1 MIHTEKFDGVAYR
14 RSDNWF
20 EMIDLNAFYGRPIY
34 YLEIGTFYGANL
46 FHVAET
52 YAAHPQSILFCVDP
66 WADYD
71 DYDEYKN
78 QQSSIY
84 STFTRNLQRSGV
96 REKIRVCRGYSN
108 EQIPR
113 LKDDLFDIIY
123 IDGNHNPEYVLED
136 AVLCFRKLKAGGY
149 MIFDDYGWGG
159 PDCTQKGIDAFM
171 SAYSSRIEKLGE
183 RNTQMFV
190 RKIK

>member
-20 EMIDLNAFYGRPIY
+20 KMIDLNAFYWRPIY

-52 YAAHPQSILFCVDP
+52 YASHPQSTLFCVDP

-84 STFTRNLQRSGV
+84 SAFMRNLQRSGV

-136 AVLCFRKLKAGGY
+136 AVLCFRKLKTGGY

-171 SAYSSRIEKLGE
+171 SAYSSRIEVLGMK
-183 RNTQMFV
+183 NTQVFI
-190 RKIK
+190 RKIR